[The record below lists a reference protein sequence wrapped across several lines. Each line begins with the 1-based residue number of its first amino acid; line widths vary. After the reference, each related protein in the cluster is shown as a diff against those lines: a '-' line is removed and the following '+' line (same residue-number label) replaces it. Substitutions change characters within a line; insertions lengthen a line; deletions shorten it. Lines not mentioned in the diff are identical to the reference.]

1 MTGRGPH
8 AGAQLCWGEPMVG
21 TGAGGHSAAH
31 GACGTPIPRDGTPLR
46 DGQGT
51 APSQF
56 KGQPCPQWVVP
67 QALSHRLCRWWD
79 RHTWRHVLSSSQQNV
94 TKSVPGR
101 GRRGPCTLS
110 VPSAWD
116 MEGPGAGRGSA
127 CQPAEADAFHLR
139 VTGSC
144 QGRAGN
150 VRDCCRVTVQSGRW
164 SMMDLSLQIQAVFKY
179 SAESEVTAHGSR
191 QNFCTSQ

>member
-1 MTGRGPH
+1 MSPR
-8 AGAQLCWGEPMVG
+8 LCWG
-21 TGAGGHSAAH
+21 GAGGDPVS
-31 GACGTPIPRDGTPLR
+31 RLSLLR
-46 DGQGT
+46 G
-51 APSQF
+51 
-56 KGQPCPQWVVP
+56 
-67 QALSHRLCRWWD
+67 
-79 RHTWRHVLSSSQQNV
+79 TWR
-94 TKSVPGR
+94 
-101 GRRGPCTLS
+101 
-110 VPSAWD
+110 
-116 MEGPGAGRGSA
+116 GPGLAGGSA